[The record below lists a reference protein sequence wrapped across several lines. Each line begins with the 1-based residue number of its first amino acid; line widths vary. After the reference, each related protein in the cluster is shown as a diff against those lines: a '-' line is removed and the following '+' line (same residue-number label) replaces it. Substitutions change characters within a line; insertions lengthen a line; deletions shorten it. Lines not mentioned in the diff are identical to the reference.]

1 MASRGSTKALS
12 VAQENHIADVYE
24 GVRSPSS
31 GGADN
36 DQGDV
41 RTPSLLIECKLTGGP
56 GRPSY
61 GEDHRPHLSRVMEK
75 VAEEAWTEDREP
87 VVCLRFFDP
96 LSKLANTEGWVDLTV
111 RLTHEDVHRDRL
123 FNQVSEMVN

>member
-1 MASRGSTKALS
+1 MANRGSTKALS
-12 VAQENHIADVYE
+12 VIQEERIADLYN
-24 GVRSPSS
+24 GRRSASS
-31 GGADN
+31 GAADN

-41 RTPSLLIECKLTGGP
+41 RSPSLLIECKMTGGP
-56 GRPSY
+56 GRPVKKAKLVR
-61 GEDHRPHLSRVMEK
+61 DMEK

-87 VVCLRFFDP
+87 VICLRFFDP
-96 LSKLANTEGWVDLTV
+96 GSRLADKDGWIDLTV

>member
-1 MASRGSTKALS
+1 MATRGSTKALS
-12 VAQENHIADVYE
+12 VEQEEHIAGLYD
-24 GVRSPSS
+24 GIRSESS
-31 GGADN
+31 GGADT

-41 RTPSLLIECKLTGGP
+41 RSPSLLIECKMTGGP
-56 GRPSY
+56 GRPP
-61 GEDHRPHLSRVMEK
+61 EKQKKATLVRVMEK

-96 LSKLANTEGWVDLTV
+96 ESRLSDNDGWVDLTV

-123 FNQVSEMVN
+123 FNQVSQMVN

>member
-1 MASRGSTKALS
+1 MATRGSTKALS
-12 VAQENHIADVYE
+12 VIHEENIARQYE
-24 GVRSPSS
+24 GKRSASS
-31 GGADN
+31 GAADN

-41 RTPSLLIECKLTGGP
+41 RSPTLLIECKLTGGP
-56 GRPSY
+56 GRTKSSKKAKLVR
-61 GEDHRPHLSRVMEK
+61 DMEK

-96 LSKLANTEGWVDLTV
+96 TSRLANGDGWVDLTV

-123 FNQVSEMVN
+123 FNQVRDLTG